1 MSLLREIVG
10 RIWIIIVYTVMLSI
24 AIPIHIIIS
33 IKELIF
39 GKEYE

>member
-10 RIWIIIVYTVMLSI
+10 RIWIIFVYAIMLSI
-24 AIPIHIIIS
+24 AIPIHIVIS